1 MTTTLLTHVKVQLA
15 LHELRPGTG
24 RPLLLLHGLG
34 ERTPS
39 RFGRARE
46 RGAERPEPAGLV
58 EGGAGDRGVGVG
70 EAAEQPGVERA
81 AHQAV
86 GLQAA

>member
-1 MTTTLLTHVKVQLA
+1 MSTTTLLTHVKVQLA

-39 RFGRARE
+39 
-46 RGAERPEPAGLV
+46 
-58 EGGAGDRGVGVG
+58 
-70 EAAEQPGVERA
+70 AAPPFTGSWPGP
-81 AHQAV
+81 
-86 GLQAA
+86 GSPG

>member
-34 ERTPS
+34 ERTPPPET
-39 RFGRARE
+39 A
-46 RGAERPEPAGLV
+46 GADDAENESDGD
-58 EGGAGDRGVGVG
+58 GA
-70 EAAEQPGVERA
+70 
-81 AHQAV
+81 
-86 GLQAA
+86 